1 MDNLDIKAVI
11 TASMYF
17 SELFKKTILASSPM
31 HTLTRTQMDL
41 LMSLHFNGPMNMSA
55 LSEQVGIAPEQAA
68 RAMKSLREQ
77 GLAESARS
85 EENRRMVIARISDSG
100 TLLMDEHVRSV
111 EEDLRASL
119 EGLSPDEMELL
130 CRQARSIVELLRKT
144 GLKHVVVDP
153 EASRQ

>member
-111 EEDLRASL
+111 EENL

>member
-77 GLAESARS
+77 CLA
-85 EENRRMVIARISDSG
+85 
-100 TLLMDEHVRSV
+100 
-111 EEDLRASL
+111 
-119 EGLSPDEMELL
+119 
-130 CRQARSIVELLRKT
+130 
-144 GLKHVVVDP
+144 
-153 EASRQ
+153 

>member
-1 MDNLDIKAVI
+1 
-11 TASMYF
+11 
-17 SELFKKTILASSPM
+17 
-31 HTLTRTQMDL
+31 
-41 LMSLHFNGPMNMSA
+41 MSA

-111 EEDLRASL
+111 EENLRASL